1 MPYKSEK
8 ILIAGTRY
16 DKRRKLSQDSVSAIK
31 ILISEGYSYRQLAA
45 MFHCSKWTI
54 QNIIHPPIRGVP
66 QRRTTAYWT
75 EKKREYRQ
83 RKQFLFKSG
92 KIHDINKR
100 KSAQRKRKDN
110 SNGANA

>member
-8 ILIAGTRY
+8 ILIAGARY

-45 MFHCSKWTI
+45 MFNCSKWTI
-54 QNIIHPPIRGVP
+54 QNIAHPPVRSIPKKRSP
-66 QRRTTAYWT
+66 AYWA

-83 RKQFLFKSG
+83 RKQLLFKSG
-92 KIHDINKR
+92 KINDINKR
-100 KSAQRKRKDN
+100 KSARRK
-110 SNGANA
+110 SQGYSSGAHS